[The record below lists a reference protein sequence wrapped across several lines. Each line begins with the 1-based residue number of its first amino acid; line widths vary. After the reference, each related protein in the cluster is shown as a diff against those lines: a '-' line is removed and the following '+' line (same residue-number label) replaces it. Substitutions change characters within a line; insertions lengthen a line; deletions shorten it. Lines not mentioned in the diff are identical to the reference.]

1 MVAGRYPE
9 FTMASRSLRN
19 NRRLYLC
26 TYDVFSDSAGD
37 KRRRNLYELLLDHG
51 EHVQYSVFLCELTG
65 GERISLISVARR
77 ILHETQDQLLVV
89 DIGPEDFDWT
99 GRLSCLGKAWTP
111 KVRSF
116 II

>member
-1 MVAGRYPE
+1 
-9 FTMASRSLRN
+9 MARRSLRN
-19 NRRLYLC
+19 TRRLYLC
-26 TYDVFSDSAGD
+26 TYDVFSDRAGD
-37 KRRRNLYELLLDHG
+37 RRRRHLYELLLDHG

-65 GERISLISVARR
+65 GERTVLLAESRR

-99 GRLSCLGKAWTP
+99 GRLSCLGKTWTP
-111 KVRSF
+111 QVRSF